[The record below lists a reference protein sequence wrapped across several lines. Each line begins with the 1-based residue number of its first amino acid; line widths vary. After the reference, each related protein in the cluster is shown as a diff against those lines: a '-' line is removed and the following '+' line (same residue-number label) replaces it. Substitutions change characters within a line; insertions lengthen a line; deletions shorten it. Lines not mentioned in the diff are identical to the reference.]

1 MLNLFKSFKKI
12 FLISIIYIF
21 IFEFLFQILFFFDFK
36 FIKHPILFYNGYCEQ
51 KYWNLY
57 EQKMEFS
64 ENISKHPILSYRKNS
79 IFIPNEFESKKLVK
93 KSKFKKDKV
102 SLYGSSYINHKVL
115 KSILTKYKNIDFK
128 NYALE
133 SYGLDQIYLS
143 YMLTSHLNQNRVIV
157 IGFLLEDLDRS
168 VFYKREYQK
177 PFFSIEKGKFKL
189 KNIPVN
195 LNVDTK
201 KNSDFYLFRFVNNFY
216 NLSKNKFDPRMDK
229 CQIHNKK
236 ELFNYFFENIK
247 KESEKLNQKI
257 IVITFNLQEDIT
269 NKSSWRYKFVKDYFI
284 ENNIEH
290 VDSLD
295 IMNKKLDEHS
305 EKIEEYFGKDR
316 HNNRKSYEYIL
327 TEFYKI
333 YKAM

>member
-1 MLNLFKSFKKI
+1 MKSFLKI
-12 FLISIIYIF
+12 SLIYIF
-21 IFEFLFQILFFFDFK
+21 IFELIFQLLIFFDFK
-36 FIKHPILFYNGYCEQ
+36 FIKIPDLFYNGYCDQ
-51 KYWNLY
+51 KYWNFNNKKTIFKTETKY
-57 EQKMEFS
+57 
-64 ENISKHPILSYRKNS
+64 HPILSFVKTDVV
-79 IFIPNEFESKKLVK
+79 IPEKIQNDVVTNTNGIMNNT
-93 KSKFKKDKV
+93 V
-102 SLYGSSYINHKVL
+102 SLYGSSYINHDEFKTHL
-115 KSILTKYKNIDFK
+115 SKKENINFN
-128 NYALE
+128 NYALN

-177 PFFSIEKGKFKL
+177 LFFSIEKGKFEL

-195 LNVDTK
+195 LNVETK
-201 KNSDFYLFRFVNNFY
+201 KNRDFYFFRFVNNFY

-229 CQIHNKK
+229 CLIHNKK
-236 ELFNYFFENIK
+236 KLFNYFFENIK
-247 KESEKLNQKI
+247 KEAEKLNQKI

-269 NKSSWRYKFVKDYFI
+269 NKSSWRYKFVKNYFI

-290 VDSLD
+290 VDALD
-295 IMNKKLDEHS
+295 IMNKKLDEHN

-316 HNNRKSYEYIL
+316 HNNKKSYEYIL
-327 TEFYKI
+327 SEFYKI